1 VGIKKAKLII
11 EEIKEPLEV
20 MFNPESYNLSFSA
33 SYSEKKVAGLDGPIS
48 QYIAGDSQ
56 TLDMTLFFD
65 TYEPPTIQHPHEGG
79 SDVTKLT
86 RKLAALVYIKGSLH
100 RPPKVTFQWGGLFF
114 SGVVT
119 SVKQTCT
126 MFLADGMPVRAKV
139 EVTFK
144 SLLDV
149 EKSKMVSPFESPDR
163 TKVKTIHEGEQ
174 LWNYAW
180 EEYGDIEQWRVIAK
194 ENGIMNPLNITPGQ
208 RIKLPAL

>member
-1 VGIKKAKLII
+1 MEKAKLTI
-11 EEIKEPLEV
+11 EEIPEDLEV
-20 MFNPESYNLSFSA
+20 MFNPESYQLSFSA

-56 TLDMTLFFD
+56 TLDMTLYFD
-65 TYEPPTIQHPHEGG
+65 TYKPPTLKDPGESGT
-79 SDVTKLT
+79 DVSALT
-86 RKLAALVYIKGSLH
+86 RKLAALVFIKGSLH
-100 RPPKVTFQWGGLFF
+100 RPPKVTFKWGALKF

-119 SVKQTCT
+119 NVKQTYT
-126 MFLADGMPVRAKV
+126 MFLRDGTPVRAKV

-163 TKVKTIHEGEQ
+163 TKVKTVHEGDR

-180 EEYGDIEQWRVIAK
+180 EEYGDTSKWREIAK
-194 ENGIMNPLNITPGQ
+194 ANGMMNPLDIAPGQ
-208 RIKLPAL
+208 KIKLPAL